1 MRKALVA
8 CPLLLMACATTT
20 APPPPP
26 PHGVSPS
33 HICQNDGL
41 SAFVGRQATT
51 ELGAE
56 MLAAS
61 RAGTLRWVPF
71 GAMITME
78 FSPSRLTVRLDQQN
92 RVASATCG

>member
-1 MRKALVA
+1 MRRAALLPPA
-8 CPLLLMACATTT
+8 LLAACAT
-20 APPPPP
+20 APAQPPV
-26 PHGVSPS
+26 HGEVPGY
-33 HICQNDGL
+33 ICRNEGL
-41 SAFVGRQATT
+41 DRFAGRPATS

-61 RAGTLRWVPF
+61 GARVLRWVRF

-92 RVASATCG
+92 RIASATCG

>member
-1 MRKALVA
+1 MHKLLLLVPLALVA
-8 CPLLLMACATTT
+8 CAT
-20 APPPPP
+20 APAQVPVRGATP
-26 PHGVSPS
+26 GYV
-33 HICQNDGL
+33 CQNNGL
-41 SAFVGRQATT
+41 ERFVGQPATSA
-51 ELGAE
+51 LGAE

-78 FSPSRLTVRLDQQN
+78 FNPSRLTVRLDQQN